1 MWQEARKQEK
11 KLRGIMID
19 YKKRAER
26 RQAYY
31 TKMKMD
37 PHQLIRVYGQKC
49 KFHMLNDSSVA
60 IADGQLMPWQGD
72 NEILIDR
79 FDVRAHLDFIP
90 EPVDCTEETD
100 EDKLIWKCNYESYR
114 TLVQIDATGASEEQ
128 YLKQLEIEE
137 AYGKKQA
144 EQKLNVEKEKA
155 QSKANAKIHYKYEGC
170 AVYSND
176 EDSTS
181 EESESD
187 LSDIDINVNV
197 LELEEEQQNH
207 LDALATQ
214 YGIGYGQYCKQLLF
228 EKKEFEYVKKLEEEE
243 EQRSKMPGRKGKS
256 ARRSLRMKQ
265 KTMRGSPLSFALQE
279 KEIENDPDGDGC
291 DRSSSSRSPSP
302 HTEEKIEYIT
312 EFGGATTNTN
322 KETRKENEQE
332 CNAKINKQKHSNIE
346 DRDRHRSRSHDKKK
360 SRSHDRRSS
369 RSRDRR
375 RSRSRN
381 RYRSPSH
388 EKYQSR
394 SQGRHRSKSNE
405 RYSSKSRQ
413 SSHKSRSRSRSR
425 SYSKRSNQKRSRS
438 RSNERK
444 HDDRLRR
451 TKSKSKSPLRRDNII
466 DRGLRKISPKHLEIS
481 HSISPQR
488 IGGLVPKQPM
498 ASQAKTNI
506 DKSKLTP
513 REKMKLR
520 MQKLLS
526 KQIKNDKK
534 VELKKQAQKEMLI
547 EEREMEIFQMSRMMK
562 LKERERRQRRSVS
575 PRGRTVENH
584 QDRSSSR
591 SESPE

>member
-279 KEIENDPDGDGC
+279 KEIENDPDGDAC

-332 CNAKINKQKHSNIE
+332 CNSKINKQKHNNIE
-346 DRDRHRSRSHDKKK
+346 DRDRHRSRSYDKKK
-360 SRSHDRRSS
+360 SRSRDRRSS

-381 RYRSPSH
+381 RYRSQSH

-405 RYSSKSRQ
+405 RYSNKSRQ

-444 HDDRLRR
+444 YDDRLRR

-466 DRGLRKISPKHLEIS
+466 DRGLRKISPKHLETS

-488 IGGLVPKQPM
+488 ICGLVPKQPM
-498 ASQAKTNI
+498 VSQAKTNI